1 MRGISPESPEQRR
14 IQPQASP
21 NVKGWRAKI
30 GLGSESFEVIRRIAI
45 GVFNDGFIHAGNLAY
60 LSLLTLFP
68 FFIVSAAI
76 AQVIGPQLD
85 IQAIVR
91 SVLSTVPP
99 SVANMIEGSVQQALV
114 ARTGP
119 LLWFGALVGLWT
131 VTSFIETIR
140 DILRRAYGAIYIR
153 PFWQYRLVGI
163 AIILLSVVLMMVGL
177 SAQIFLTAIEEV
189 IVRFFPSALS
199 YANWIN
205 GTRFVPLIAIYISI
219 FMMFW
224 TLAPSHYRAK
234 QFPKWP
240 GALFTTLW
248 WYGAVTLLP
257 RVLAMFGGYTLTYG
271 GLAGVIVALL
281 FFWLVGYGI
290 VIGAHINAALA
301 NPSVPGVGGRSAD
314 DDRVEAQWLDI

>member
-68 FFIVSAAI
+68 FFIVAAAI

-85 IQAIVR
+85 IQSVVR
-91 SVLSTVPP
+91 SVLSAVPP
-99 SVANMIEGSVQQALV
+99 AVARMIEASVQQALV

-119 LLWFGALVGLWT
+119 LLWFGAAVGLWT

-140 DILRRAYGAIYIR
+140 DILRRAYGAPYMR
-153 PFWQYRLVGI
+153 PFWQYRLIGI
-163 AIILLSVVLMMVGL
+163 AIILLSVLLMMIGL

-189 IVRFFPSALS
+189 IIRFFPAASS
-199 YANWIN
+199 YAAWI
-205 GTRFVPLIAIYISI
+205 GATRFIPLIAIYTSI

-224 TLAPSHYRAK
+224 TLAPGDYRARRY
-234 QFPKWP
+234 PKWP
-240 GALFTTLW
+240 GAVFTTLW
-248 WYGAVTLLP
+248 WLGAVTLLP
-257 RVLAMFGGYTLTYG
+257 RVLALFGGYSLTYG

-301 NPSVPGVGGRSAD
+301 NPEFSSVRDLSKTN
-314 DDRVEAQWLDI
+314 E

>member
-14 IQPQASP
+14 VHPQATP
-21 NVKGWRAKI
+21 YIGGWRAKI

-68 FFIVSAAI
+68 FFIVAAAI
-76 AQVIGPQLD
+76 AQVIGPQFD
-85 IQAIVR
+85 IQAVVR
-91 SVLSTVPP
+91 SVLSALPP
-99 SVANMIEGSVQQALV
+99 AVATMIEASVQQALV

-119 LLWFGALVGLWT
+119 LLWFGAAVGLWT

-140 DILRRAYGAIYIR
+140 DILRRAYGATYMR

-163 AIILLSVVLMMVGL
+163 AIILLSVVLMMIGL

-189 IVRFFPSALS
+189 IIRFFPAASI
-199 YANWIN
+199 YAAWI
-205 GTRFVPLIAIYISI
+205 GATRFIPLIAIYTSI

-224 TLAPSHYRAK
+224 TLAPGEYRARRY
-234 QFPKWP
+234 PKWP
-240 GALFTTLW
+240 GAVFTTLW
-248 WYGAVTLLP
+248 WLGAVSLLP
-257 RVLAMFGGYTLTYG
+257 RILALFGGYSLTYG

-281 FFWLVGYGI
+281 FFWLVGYGV

-301 NPSVPGVGGRSAD
+301 NPEFSSVRGLSKTN
-314 DDRVEAQWLDI
+314 E